1 MEKVFF
7 NGSELT
13 KHITV
18 ARGFTLS
25 IGADF
30 EPKLNSYEIS
40 SGAEFAY
47 TRKKEKV
54 IPIPFYNKTG
64 SFDEYNELEK
74 ILNVNGPKELKF
86 SSWPNKIFYA
96 IPTGTLDFTSLARA
110 NGKGT
115 LSFVVVDG
123 MAHSTTETDF
133 QFSKN
138 ANGIWEATVINNG
151 SEPVSVD
158 YQIELAKESGF
169 LGIASPYG
177 GMQFGK
183 KEEADGVTEVKNVTL
198 LSNKSGNFGNWTDAT
213 VFHENQTKKSVT
225 TMTADTQ
232 SGGRLG
238 ILPSSFTNTAGGAQF
253 GAIKEHTLSQSAKSW
268 YLWAKAWF
276 ETGQID
282 QTGAWCLSVVD
293 TNNQFL
299 AGMAIEK
306 TNLVSNQATV
316 HFLLGDGAG
325 GSRAVHSINFSPS
338 KSIPP
343 NPYGEDSKNSNRNM
357 FDIRKVGNKV
367 TFFWYGEYH
376 SFAEARIQ
384 NLEAKKIQFFVG
396 QYSGRPSSKM
406 ITRTYLNDLTFQKL
420 GVEVWRNVPNRYPAN
435 AVLEI
440 DGGLGKFYVNNK
452 IEMYDE
458 IMGTKFFK
466 APPGET
472 KIQLLVSS
480 FSEIKNAKATIKE
493 VYI

>member
-7 NGSELT
+7 NGVELT
-13 KHITV
+13 KYITV

-40 SGAEFAY
+40 SGSEFAY

-54 IPIPFYNKTG
+54 ITIPFYNKTG
-64 SFDEYNELEK
+64 SFEEYNELEK
-74 ILNVNGPKELKF
+74 TLNVNEPKELKF
-86 SSWPNKIFYA
+86 SSWPNKVFYA
-96 IPTGTLDFTSLARA
+96 IPTGTLDFTALARA

-115 LSFVVVDG
+115 LSFVVADG
-123 MAHSTTETDF
+123 LAHSTIDQEF
-133 QFSKN
+133 PFAKN
-138 ANGIWEATVINNG
+138 SSRIWEATVVNNG

-158 YQIELAKESGF
+158 YEIELAGESGF

-183 KEEADGVTEVKNVTL
+183 KEEADGVTDVKSITL
-198 LSNKSGNFGNWTDAT
+198 LSNKSGNFGNWVDGT
-213 VFHENQTKKSVT
+213 VFHENQPKKSVT

-232 SGGRLG
+232 FGGRLG
-238 ILPSSFTNTAGGAQF
+238 ILPSDFTNTTSGAQF

-293 TNNQFL
+293 TNNKFL

-325 GSRAVHSINFSPS
+325 GSRSVRSINFTPS
-338 KSIPP
+338 KFIPP

-357 FDIRKVGNKV
+357 FDIRKVDNKV

-376 SFAEARIQ
+376 SFVEARIQ

-396 QYSGRPSSKM
+396 QYSGRPSGKM

-420 GVEVWRNVPNRYPAN
+420 GVNVWRDVPNRYPAN
-435 AVLEI
+435 AVLKIE
-440 DGGLGKFYVNNK
+440 GSTGKFYVNNK

-458 IMGTKFFK
+458 IMGTKYFK

-480 FSEIKNAKATIKE
+480 FSEIKSAKVIIKE
-493 VYI
+493 AYI